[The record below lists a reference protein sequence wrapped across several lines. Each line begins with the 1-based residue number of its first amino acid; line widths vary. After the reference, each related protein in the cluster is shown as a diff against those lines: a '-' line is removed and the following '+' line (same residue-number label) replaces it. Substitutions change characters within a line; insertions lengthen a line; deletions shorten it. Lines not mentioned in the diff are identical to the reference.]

1 MCSLKVRKYHRKI
14 PVLESVFNKVADVR
28 ARNFITMKLQH
39 RCFPVKF
46 AKLLRI
52 PILKNICERLL
63 LYLHYNSHD
72 HFHFH
77 HFHYH
82 LYHCKIHLYRLRIVL
97 TIPLDCN
104 IIPCLFQLN
113 FVFFP
118 PAYIFLQSYSE
129 LFVFYAQQKDSE
141 FVCDHQKNFRCFLY
155 TYIYK
160 FFIVIQIIYSHYLHL
175 IDYTYLRLLIYTYVL
190 FILLYELD
198 KIV

>member
-1 MCSLKVRKYHRKI
+1 MCSLKNRKYHRKT
-14 PVLESVFNKVADVR
+14 PVLESVSNKVAVVR
-28 ARNFITMKLQH
+28 ACNFITMKLQH

-63 LYLHYNSHD
+63 LYLYNSHD

-77 HFHYH
+77 HFYYH
-82 LYHCKIHLYRLRIVL
+82 LYHSKIHLYRLRILL

-113 FVFFP
+113 FVFFLR
-118 PAYIFLQSYSE
+118 AYIFLQSYSE

-141 FVCDHQKNFRCFLY
+141 FVCDHQTNFRCFLQ

-160 FFIVIQIIYSHYLHL
+160 FFIVIQVIYSHYLH
-175 IDYTYLRLLIYTYVL
+175 
-190 FILLYELD
+190 FF
-198 KIV
+198 

>member
-1 MCSLKVRKYHRKI
+1 MEELVKLFFGNYWQNLEITAAVHYFLKQPPEVFCKKMCSLKVCKYHRKI
-14 PVLESVFNKVADVR
+14 PVLGPVFKSCR
-28 ARNFITMKLQH
+28 TWSLKFFTKKLQH

-113 FVFFP
+113 FVFFL
-118 PAYIFLQSYSE
+118 PAYIFL
-129 LFVFYAQQKDSE
+129 
-141 FVCDHQKNFRCFLY
+141 
-155 TYIYK
+155 
-160 FFIVIQIIYSHYLHL
+160 
-175 IDYTYLRLLIYTYVL
+175 
-190 FILLYELD
+190 
-198 KIV
+198 